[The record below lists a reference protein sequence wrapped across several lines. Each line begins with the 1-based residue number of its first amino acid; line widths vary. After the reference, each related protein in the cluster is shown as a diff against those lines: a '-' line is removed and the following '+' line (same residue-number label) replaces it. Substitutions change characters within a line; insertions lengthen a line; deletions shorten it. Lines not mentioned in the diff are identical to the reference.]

1 LTTELYNTIALL
13 RIEKVGDITARE
25 LIAHCGSAEAVFR
38 ASRQELLKIP
48 NIGAT
53 IAENVKKFDDWKR
66 IDAEM
71 QFLDKNDISAS
82 LYHEKNYPQR
92 LIHFADSPTI
102 VYRKGDWDANKQ
114 QRIVGIIGT
123 RKPTHYGIA
132 FTEKLVAAL
141 QAYNV
146 TVISGLA
153 YGIDG
158 VAHRSALENKV
169 PTVGVLAHGLQKV
182 YPPAH
187 EKMAQRMW
195 QEGGALLTEFPS
207 GTEPDRENFPRR
219 NRIVAGLCDC
229 LVVAETAYKGGSMI
243 TANIANEYNKDVFA
257 LPGRVNEGISGG
269 CNLLIKSHKAAL
281 LESIDD
287 LVYVMRWNESAQKPT
302 KNIQSQL
309 FLELSGDDKI
319 IADALADRAE
329 HAIDALAHRTAIPM
343 SRLSALLLSLE
354 FSGLVRSL
362 PGKRYALV

>member
-1 LTTELYNTIALL
+1 LNPDLYHTIALL
-13 RIEKVGDITARE
+13 RVEKVGDITARE
-25 LIAHCGSAEAVFR
+25 LIAHCGSAEAVFA
-38 ASRQELLKIP
+38 ASKKELLAVP

-53 IAENVKKFDDWKR
+53 IAENVKNFTDWKR

-71 QFLDKNDISAS
+71 QFLERNDITAT
-82 LYHEKNYPQR
+82 LYHEKAYPQR
-92 LIHFADSPTI
+92 LTHFSDSPTI
-102 VYRKGDWDANKQ
+102 LYRKGDWDANKQ
-114 QRIVGIIGT
+114 ERIVGIIGT
-123 RKPTHYGIA
+123 RKPTNYGTA

-141 QAYNV
+141 KPYNV
-146 TVISGLA
+146 TIISGLA

-158 VAHRSALENKV
+158 VAHRSALEHSI
-169 PTVGVLAHGLQKV
+169 PTVGVLAHGLQKL

-187 EKMAQRMW
+187 EKMSQRMW
-195 QEGGALLTEFPS
+195 QESGALLTEFPS

-229 LVVAETAYKGGSMI
+229 LVVAETATKGGSMI

-257 LPGRVNEGISGG
+257 LPGRVGEGASGG

-287 LVYVMRWNESAQKPT
+287 LVYVMRWNEAAQQPT
-302 KNIQSQL
+302 KTVQAQL
-309 FLELSGDDKI
+309 FLELTGDDKI

-329 HAIDALAHRTAIPM
+329 HAIDALAYRTAIPM
-343 SRLSALLLSLE
+343 SRLSGLLLSLE